1 MKLEASSRT
10 AGRNAALRREG
21 RMPGVVYN
29 NDLNVPVA
37 FDAKAFD
44 RVFRQQGTSSLIDL
58 EVDGEVHQVLV
69 REVQMDKRR
78 RQPVHVDFYAVT
90 AGQKLEVY
98 VPVVFEGDAKGQA
111 EGGQL
116 DVQRREVGIYVLPS
130 EIPHDITVDI
140 SPLEIGDSIHIG
152 DVKGLLPTTAE
163 IVDDEELTLVTVLAP
178 RLEVEE
184 EEEEAVE
191 AEPEVIGRGHEED
204 EGEEAPAG
212 EGEG

>member
-1 MKLEASSRT
+1 MKLEANSRT

-29 NDLNVPVA
+29 NELNVPVA

-78 RQPVHVDFYAVT
+78 RRPVHVDFYAVT

-130 EIPHDITVDI
+130 EIPHDIKVDI
-140 SPLEIGDSIHIG
+140 SPLEIGDAIHIG

-163 IVDDEELTLVTVLAP
+163 IIDDEELTLVTVLAP

-184 EEEEAVE
+184 EEEEVE
-191 AEPEVIGRGHEED
+191 AEPEVIGRGPEEE

-212 EGEG
+212 EDEE